1 VIPSVFVDTDI
12 ILDFFL
18 GREPFSQAAARLFSL
33 SRRGEIQVSVTV
45 LSFANT
51 FYLLRKQVGIEKS
64 KELLC
69 SFRQW
74 VTVLTVDAATLDHA
88 LASPFSDFEDALQY
102 HAALPAGMTAV
113 ITRNIRDY
121 RNAAIPV
128 MTADEYLAQLASR

>member
-1 VIPSVFVDTDI
+1 MAPAVFVDTGI

-18 GREPFSQAAARLFSL
+18 GREPFCQAAARLFSL
-33 SRRGEIQVSVTV
+33 SRRGEVQVCVTV

-64 KELLC
+64 KELLRT
-69 SFRQW
+69 FRQW
-74 VTVLTVDAATLDHA
+74 VTVLTVDATILDHA
-88 LASPFSDFEDALQY
+88 LASPFNDFEDALQY

-121 RNAAIPV
+121 RTAAIPV
-128 MTADEYLAQLASR
+128 LTAEEYLSQLTS